1 MSPHGPMYPT
11 ADLSLAEMPP
21 FHKGLCSMP
30 QPGVRP
36 ALKTGVK
43 TDAQS
48 QSSASRTGA
57 NAPDTKATARSA
69 DPAGRTGHQLKLMI

>member
-1 MSPHGPMYPT
+1 
-11 ADLSLAEMPP
+11 
-21 FHKGLCSMP
+21 MP